1 MSAKRA
7 IVAVALLAAAAGAG
21 LYIIDSG
28 NAVTATQ
35 AAAARQLG
43 TVTETV
49 EVTRQTLTETA
60 ESTGTVGRGEPVELA
75 VDGQG
80 IVTWVPDHG
89 DVLSVGDTAVR
100 IDNRPV
106 TLAAGTTPLYREL
119 RLVGSSERDEAG
131 NKLGHQKGFDVAQLQ
146 QFLLDEGFDDDGT
159 LEVDADFGPSTKRA
173 VQDWQ
178 EAVGHPA
185 TGRVDRSQLVFIDG
199 DSIVEQTPAVGQPFT
214 ALTVSEPAQTVTA
227 TVTAAK
233 RSFFAEGTTVDIE
246 TDGNNFE
253 GTVTDATRKTNP
265 DGTTSYEIEISI
277 DAELADDAEAV
288 DVTATKTIAT
298 DVLTVPVRALL
309 ALAEGGWA
317 VEVRG
322 SNGTE
327 LRRVELDQVVDT
339 TASITGID
347 EGTEVLV
354 PT

>member
-1 MSAKRA
+1 MTLKRI
-7 IVAVALLAAAAGAG
+7 IVVATAVATVVAAGLFALAG
-21 LYIIDSG
+21 GGGETTEAETTSR
-28 NAVTATQ
+28 ATSATA
-35 AAAARQLG
+35 
-43 TVTETV
+43 TV

-60 ESTGTVGRGEPVELA
+60 ETTGTVGHGEPAELPIESH
-75 VDGQG
+75 G
-80 IVTWVPDHG
+80 IVTWAPTQD
-89 DVLSVGDTAVR
+89 DILIVGDTALR

-131 NKLGHQKGFDVAQLQ
+131 DRLGHQTGSDVAQLQ
-146 QFLLDEGFDDDGT
+146 QFLLDEGFDDDAN

-173 VQDWQ
+173 VEDWQ

-199 DSIVEQTPAVGQPFT
+199 DLVVEQAPAVGQPFSG
-214 ALTVSEPAQTVTA
+214 LTVSTPARTVTA

-233 RSFFAEGTTVDIE
+233 RSFFVEGATVNLE
-246 TDGNNFE
+246 SDGTHLA
-253 GTVTDATRKTNP
+253 GTVTDATRGRSP
-265 DGTTSYEIEISI
+265 DGTTTYEIEISI
-277 DAELADDAEAV
+277 DEELADGVETV
-288 DVTATKTIAT
+288 DVTATKIIAT

-317 VEVRG
+317 VEVPG
-322 SNGTE
+322 PNGTE

-347 EGTEVLV
+347 EGTEVVV